1 MDCSVEEEKL
11 LNNSSKE
18 IPFIQDE
25 DADGA
30 PMITSNGNSCE
41 NEEGKEQFTNNTVR
55 LGKFGDIS
63 KLMNCLASR
72 NDSFLD
78 LDLICADGK
87 IISCHKFILGAQSAY
102 LRQILLSVE
111 NFGGS
116 SEVDNRC
123 KMNFPDVE
131 IDHME
136 IILKFLYTG

>member
-18 IPFIQDE
+18 IPIIQDE

-30 PMITSNGNSCE
+30 PISNGNSCG
-41 NEEGKEQFTNNTVR
+41 NEESKEQFTNNTVR

-87 IISCHKFILGAQSAY
+87 ILSCHKFILGAQSTY

-111 NFGGS
+111 IFGGS

>member
-1 MDCSVEEEKL
+1 MDCLVEEEKL

-18 IPFIQDE
+18 IPAIQEE

-30 PMITSNGNSCE
+30 PIITSNGNSGGNGE
-41 NEEGKEQFTNNTVR
+41 SKEHFTNNTVKI
-55 LGKFGDIS
+55 GKFGDIS

-87 IISCHKFILGAQSAY
+87 ILSCHKFILGAQSTY

-111 NFGGS
+111 IFGGS